1 MANNKLRKKVE
12 EWGAEEGVTFARSLR
27 DAVKAVDDV
36 EMGLRRGLM
45 SVPDMMEVELPEVLD
60 AFETVGFPK
69 AQEAHREVV
78 FRVRAGDF
86 ERARLEILSVFVYMT
101 GLN

>member
-1 MANNKLRKKVE
+1 MIQMFEKEVE
-12 EWGAEEGVTFARSLR
+12 AWSAEEGVTFALSLR

-45 SVPDMMEVELPEVLD
+45 SVSDMMEVELPGVLD
-60 AFETVGFPK
+60 AFEAVGFP
-69 AQEAHREVV
+69 QSREAHREVV
-78 FRVRAGDF
+78 FRVRVGDF
-86 ERARLEILSVFVYMT
+86 YRARLEILEVFVYMT

>member
-12 EWGAEEGVTFARSLR
+12 AWGAEEGVTFALSLR
-27 DAVKAVDDV
+27 DAIRSV
-36 EMGLRRGLM
+36 EEVESALRLGLM
-45 SVPDMMEVELPEVLD
+45 LVSDMMEVELPGVLD
-60 AFETVGFPK
+60 AFEAVGFPK
-69 AQEAHREVV
+69 AHEAHREVV

-86 ERARLEILSVFVYMT
+86 DRARLEILEVFVYMT

>member
-1 MANNKLRKKVE
+1 MIQMFRKKVE

-36 EMGLRRGLM
+36 EMWLRRGLM

-69 AQEAHREVV
+69 AHEAHREVV

>member
-36 EMGLRRGLM
+36 RRGLM

-60 AFETVGFPK
+60 AFEAVGFPK
-69 AQEAHREVV
+69 SQEAYREVV
-78 FRVRAGDF
+78 FCVRAGDF
-86 ERARLEILSVFVYMT
+86 DRARLEILSVFVYMT

>member
-12 EWGAEEGVTFARSLR
+12 EWGAEEGVTFALSLR
-27 DAVKAVDDV
+27 DAIRSV
-36 EMGLRRGLM
+36 EEVESALRLGLM
-45 SVPDMMEVELPEVLD
+45 PVSDMMEVELPGVLD
-60 AFETVGFPK
+60 AFEAVGFPK
-69 AQEAHREVV
+69 SREAPREVV

-86 ERARLEILSVFVYMT
+86 DRARLEILEVFVYMT